1 VAVAIGAVAEPAGV
15 AVIVAEA
22 IDGERVRL
30 EGGRVVSCDDLARE
44 LA

>member
-15 AVIVAEA
+15 TVVSAEA
-22 IDGERVRL
+22 IDGERLRL
-30 EGGRVVSCDDLARE
+30 QGGRVVACDDLARE